1 MRSLIAI
8 GFLAAAALP
17 AAAQDEFTA
26 TLKGHAI
33 LPAKTLIAAP
43 ADAPASMKVSG
54 KFTGT
59 GPNRLKTAPSAGD
72 TLPFDGQP
80 VQGFSGIKKL
90 DDGTF
95 LVLTDNGFG
104 SMANSPDAML
114 MFHRVAPNFETG
126 EVEILETT
134 FLSDPEQVVP
144 FLVTN
149 EASDKRYLTGADFDL
164 EGFQPVGDK
173 VFIGDEFGPY
183 IIVVDGETGEV
194 EEFFE
199 TFVDGNKV
207 RSPDHHEV
215 RLPNPDGEMPEITA
229 KRSRG
234 YEGFA
239 ASVDGKTL
247 YPMLEGPIWNVE
259 AAAYE
264 DVDGTHALRILE
276 FDVAGR
282 EFTGR
287 SWLYPMEANGHAIG
301 DFNMIDETRGLVIE
315 RDWGQGD
322 EADAC
327 KDGQTEGCFEN
338 PAKFKRVYMINMD
351 GVEPGQPVRKVGYID
366 LMDIQD
372 PGGVARV
379 GKREDGTLTFPFVTI
394 EDVDRVDDT
403 HIIVA
408 NDNNF
413 PFSKGR
419 SLTEPDNNEF
429 VLLEVGAFLNAK

>member
-43 ADAPASMKVSG
+43 ADAPTSMKVSG
-54 KFTGT
+54 KFTGKT
-59 GPNRLKTAPSAGD
+59 PNRLKTEPSKGD

-90 DDGTF
+90 EDGTF

-104 SMANSPDAML
+104 SMANSPDAIL
-114 MFHRVAPNFETG
+114 MFHRVAPNFKSG
-126 EVEILETT
+126 DVEILETV
-134 FLSDPEQVVP
+134 FLSDPDQVVP

-149 EASDKRYLTGADFDL
+149 EASDTRYLTGADFDL

-183 IIVVDGETGEV
+183 IIVVDRKTGKV

-199 TFVDGNKV
+199 TFVDGKKV

-315 RDWGQGD
+315 RDSGQGD
-322 EADAC
+322 VAEAC
-327 KDGQTEGCFEN
+327 KDGQTEGCFKN
-338 PAKFKRVYMINMD
+338 PAEFKRVYMINME
-351 GVEPGQPVRKVGYID
+351 GVEAGQPVRKVGYLD
-366 LMDIQD
+366 LMNIQD
-372 PGGVARV
+372 PEGLARL

-429 VLLEVGAFLNAK
+429 VLLEVGEFLNAK